1 MWSPTERLQF
11 DARPCPIVVITFHDR
26 WSAEDL
32 VWMFGQFDL
41 LFKSGRRYALVV
53 DTTRATN
60 SPNARERKL
69 ITDWELRCAA
79 EVERLNVGVA
89 VVFTSAIIRGCL
101 TALGWLVRRSKPVVY
116 LPTAAEAGRWCV
128 DRLLEAQEPL
138 TVEARGYLLTR
149 GVELG

>member
-89 VVFTSAIIRGCL
+89 VVFTSAIIR
-101 TALGWLVRRSKPVVY
+101 SKPVVY